1 LEKIKRKEMIQML
14 YGNSS
19 MGFSYSPDR
28 SRDVSHDNLRSQFL
42 GASGS
47 RQGGYYYSPT
57 SYSTP
62 KPASAGW
69 YDGAGRYHE
78 K

>member
-1 LEKIKRKEMIQML
+1 
-14 YGNSS
+14 

-47 RQGGYYYSPT
+47 RQGGYYYSPKGNE
-57 SYSTP
+57 SKSGEW
-62 KPASAGW
+62 KQSGSGAW
-69 YDGAGRYHE
+69 YKD
-78 K
+78 

>member
-1 LEKIKRKEMIQML
+1 MM
-14 YGNSS
+14 YGNSYT
-19 MGFSYSPDR
+19 GYSYSPDCKKDR
-28 SRDVSHDNLRSQFL
+28 VDHSNLHSQFL

-47 RQGGYYYSPT
+47 RQNGYYYSPT
-57 SYSTP
+57 HFASKTAST
-62 KPASAGW
+62 GW

>member
-1 LEKIKRKEMIQML
+1 MM

-47 RQGGYYYSPT
+47 RQNGYYYSPT
-57 SYSTP
+57 GNEP
-62 KPASAGW
+62 KGGGEWVQSGSGAW
-69 YDGAGRYHE
+69 YR

>member
-1 LEKIKRKEMIQML
+1 MM

-19 MGFSYSPDR
+19 MGYGYSPDR

-47 RQGGYYYSPT
+47 RQGGYYYSPKGNE
-57 SYSTP
+57 P
-62 KPASAGW
+62 KSGEW
-69 YDGAGRYHE
+69 KQSGSGAWFRA
-78 K
+78 

>member
-1 LEKIKRKEMIQML
+1 MM

-28 SRDVSHDNLRSQFL
+28 SRDVSHDNVRSQFL

-47 RQGGYYYSPT
+47 QQGGYYYSP
-57 SYSTP
+57 
-62 KPASAGW
+62 PANAKQSGDGEWKQSGGGGW
-69 YDGAGRYHE
+69 YKE
-78 K
+78 

>member
-1 LEKIKRKEMIQML
+1 MM
-14 YGNSS
+14 YGNNSN
-19 MGFSYSPDR
+19 GYSYSPDR
-28 SRDVSHDNLRSQFL
+28 RNDRVDHSNLRSQFL

-47 RQGGYYYSPT
+47 RQGGYYYFST
-57 SYSTP
+57 SYS
-62 KPASAGW
+62 ASKSTSTGW

>member
-1 LEKIKRKEMIQML
+1 MM

-19 MGFSYSPDR
+19 MGYSYSPDR
-28 SRDVSHDNLRSQFL
+28 SRDVSHNNPRSQFL

-47 RQGGYYYSPT
+47 RQGGYYYSAT
-57 SYSTP
+57 CSTP
-62 KPASAGW
+62 KPASTGW

>member
-1 LEKIKRKEMIQML
+1 MM

-47 RQGGYYYSPT
+47 RQGGYYFSP
-57 SYSTP
+57 SPSAP
-62 KPASAGW
+62 KQSGGEWKQSGSGAW
-69 YDGAGRYHE
+69 YKA
-78 K
+78 

>member
-1 LEKIKRKEMIQML
+1 MM

-19 MGFSYSPDR
+19 MGYGYSPDR

-47 RQGGYYYSPT
+47 RQGGYYYSPKGNE
-57 SYSTP
+57 P
-62 KPASAGW
+62 KSGEWKQSGSGAW
-69 YDGAGRYHE
+69 YRD
-78 K
+78 

>member
-1 LEKIKRKEMIQML
+1 MM

-47 RQGGYYYSPT
+47 QQGGYYYSPKGNE
-57 SYSTP
+57 SKSGEW
-62 KPASAGW
+62 KQSGSGAW
-69 YDGAGRYHE
+69 YRA
-78 K
+78 

>member
-1 LEKIKRKEMIQML
+1 MM

-19 MGFSYSPDR
+19 MGFSYSPNR

-47 RQGGYYYSPT
+47 RQGGYYYSPRGNE
-57 SYSTP
+57 SKSGEW
-62 KPASAGW
+62 KQSGSGAW
-69 YDGAGRYHE
+69 YRA
-78 K
+78 

>member
-1 LEKIKRKEMIQML
+1 ML

-47 RQGGYYYSPT
+47 RQGGYYYSPKGNE
-57 SYSTP
+57 SKSGEW
-62 KPASAGW
+62 KQSGSGAW
-69 YDGAGRYHE
+69 YKD
-78 K
+78 

>member
-1 LEKIKRKEMIQML
+1 MM

-19 MGFSYSPDR
+19 MGYSYSPDR
-28 SRDVSHDNLRSQFL
+28 RNDKVDHYTNRSQFIN
-42 GASGS
+42 ASGS
-47 RQGGYYYSPT
+47 RQGGYYYSPS
-57 SYSTP
+57 SYSAS
-62 KPASAGW
+62 KPATTGW